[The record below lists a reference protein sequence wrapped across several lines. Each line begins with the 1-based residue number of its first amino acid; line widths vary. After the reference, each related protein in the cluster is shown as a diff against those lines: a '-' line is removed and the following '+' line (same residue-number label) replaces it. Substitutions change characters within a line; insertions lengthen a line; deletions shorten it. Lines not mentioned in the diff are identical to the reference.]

1 MMPGMGGEQVF
12 SLFFLFPL
20 CKVLLASD
28 ATGLGAFAKT

>member
-12 SLFFLFPL
+12 SFFFLFPL

-28 ATGLGAFAKT
+28 ANDLGAFAKT